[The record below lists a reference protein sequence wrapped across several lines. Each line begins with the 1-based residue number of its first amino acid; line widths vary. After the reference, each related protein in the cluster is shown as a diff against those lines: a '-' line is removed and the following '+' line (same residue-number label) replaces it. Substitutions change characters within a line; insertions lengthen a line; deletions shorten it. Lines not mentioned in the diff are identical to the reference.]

1 MSANNNQGHLQP
13 EKIHI
18 LETQIIK
25 CNLECPFNFSADSVT
40 SYNSNVGFDMGFNLE
55 DSLIKADLILN
66 VTTVS
71 GSEKNESGEEK
82 EEAKGEFEFVFIF
95 KVENLNEMVSN
106 DDKNKIMV
114 NGTLGNA
121 IASITYSTA
130 RGILICR
137 LEGTGLKN
145 FFLPVIDPN
154 ELLK

>member
-1 MSANNNQGHLQP
+1 MSANNNHGQLHP
-13 EKIHI
+13 EKIHL

-25 CNLECPFNFSADSVT
+25 CNLECPFNFTPDTVT
-40 SYNSNVGFDMGFNLE
+40 SYNTNVGFDMAFNLE
-55 DSLIKADLILN
+55 DSLLKADFSLN

-71 GSEKNESGEEK
+71 NNEKTEKESVN
-82 EEAKGEFEFVFIF
+82 EEAKGEFEFAFIF
-95 KVENLNEMVSN
+95 KVENLQELVSKDN
-106 DDKNKIMV
+106 KNKIIV
-114 NGTLGNA
+114 NGALGNA

-137 LEGTGLKN
+137 LEGTGLKS